1 MCSTILNLLLKII
14 LRRNNLDNLLVDDF
28 VKKLLRL
35 ALIFMSV
42 LTGSA
47 EAEDGFVTTPYFNW
61 KALRLADAVKE
72 IRGNGS
78 RVIAVF
84 TEPECGYCRKYE
96 KTLAQVD
103 NVTIYRFLIPLDA
116 RNTRASEIIWCA
128 GNSNEVRLQQLHLAM
143 QRRPTSSSTEKCS
156 NPIAENIRFAR
167 KYDIYLTPTTIG
179 ADGRLVQGYLPLA
192 NLEQWLDGRGA
203 FDK

>member
-1 MCSTILNLLLKII
+1 MN
-14 LRRNNLDNLLVDDF
+14 
-28 VKKLLRL
+28 
-35 ALIFMSV
+35 
-42 LTGSA
+42 SA
-47 EAEDGFVTTPYFNW
+47 GADDGFATTPFFNW

-116 RNTRASEIIWCA
+116 RNARASETIWCA
-128 GNSNEVRLQQLHLAM
+128 GDNNEVRLQQLHLAM

-179 ADGRLVQGYLPLA
+179 ADGRLVQGYLPLS

-203 FDK
+203 FEK